1 MSRKQQEASVIISFI
16 YNKIDDDD
24 DIPISGQTTP
34 RGPSPPLSDTQSY
47 VTALESPDFSV
58 VGSDGGSD
66 GGSDSTEEYTSAE
79 ENLTVREELARVLNC
94 V

>member
-1 MSRKQQEASVIISFI
+1 MSRKQQVASIISPFV
-16 YNKIDDDD
+16 YNEIDDDD
-24 DIPISGQTTP
+24 TPTSGQTTP

-66 GGSDSTEEYTSAE
+66 STEEYTSAE
-79 ENLTVREELARVLNC
+79 ESLTVR
-94 V
+94 

>member
-1 MSRKQQEASVIISFI
+1 MSRKQQEASIVSPFV
-16 YNKIDDDD
+16 YNEIDDDND
-24 DIPISGQTTP
+24 DGTPTSGQTTP

-58 VGSDGGSD
+58 AGSD
-66 GGSDSTEEYTSAE
+66 GGSDSTEEYTYAE
-79 ENLTVREELARVLNC
+79 ENLTVREGLARVLNC

>member
-1 MSRKQQEASVIISFI
+1 MSRKQQEASTISPFI
-16 YNKIDDDD
+16 CNEIDDDD
-24 DIPISGQTTP
+24 DDSSTSGQTTP

-66 GGSDSTEEYTSAE
+66 STVEEYTSAE
-79 ENLTVREELARVLNC
+79 ENLTVR
-94 V
+94 